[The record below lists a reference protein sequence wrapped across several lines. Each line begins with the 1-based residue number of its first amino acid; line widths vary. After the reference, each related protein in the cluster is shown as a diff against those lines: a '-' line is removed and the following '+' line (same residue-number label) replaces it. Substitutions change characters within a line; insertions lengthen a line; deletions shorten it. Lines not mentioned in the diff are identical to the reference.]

1 VNLVDDLLRRSHEV
15 PDRVGLYFEDGREWT
30 FREWDEQSGRYAA
43 ALRDL
48 GASEGDRVGLFVPN
62 SPELAF
68 LLYAAWR
75 IGAVA
80 VPMSSLYNADELTA
94 SIDKTLPKVV
104 VGHASLGA
112 PFMGADVQGATR
124 SVVGGSLDGCVDL
137 DDAASRV
144 EPLEGCVTEPEDAVI
159 LFTGGTTGQPKAA
172 VMQHRGVL
180 QTVSTMVQAS
190 KAGAEGPYPAASE
203 TTPPNLIA
211 WPLFHAGGQ
220 QPLLVALHAG
230 RSVVLVRRFSV
241 PVLAEM
247 VARHRLDNVFLAPTM
262 IYDVV
267 ASPDD
272 IDLSSLRSVLSAGQ
286 RLDPDL
292 QRRFELRFGVP
303 ILQTYGSTETG
314 HVAGWTGADLKA
326 GRWRPGAV
334 GRLYPGVDV
343 EVRDDDGAVL
353 PPGSPG
359 ELWVRSKVTRGYADG
374 QGGDLI
380 DDAGW
385 VRSGDV
391 GTVDDDGVLTL
402 VGRRREMIKTGGF
415 QIWPGEVED
424 VLREHPQVADVAV
437 VGVPDDRM
445 GEIPKAFVVPAGG
458 SVSDPA
464 AVADAIVAFA
474 RDRLA
479 HFKAPR
485 AIEFIEELPRTE
497 AGKVAR
503 GELVARA
510 EPSSP
515 P

>member
-1 VNLVDDLLRRSHEV
+1 MNLADDLLRRSREV
-15 PDRVGLYFEDGREWT
+15 PDRPGLFYEDGRSWT

-43 ALRDL
+43 ALRSL
-48 GASEGDRVGLFVPN
+48 GVAEGDRIGLFVPN
-62 SPELAF
+62 TPELAF

-80 VPMSSLYNADELTA
+80 VPMSPLYNADELSA
-94 SIDKTLPKVV
+94 SVDKTTPTLL
-104 VGHASLGA
+104 VGHQVLAEAFSA
-112 PFMGADVQGATR
+112 ADAQGATR
-124 SVVGGSLDGCVDL
+124 VAVGGSIDGCADL
-137 DDAASRV
+137 DALVAGTDPFA
-144 EPLEGCVTEPEDAVI
+144 GCVEDPDDAVI

-180 QTVSTMVQAS
+180 DTVATMVKAS
-190 KAGAEGPYPAASE
+190 KGGAEGPYPAAADG
-203 TTPPNLIA
+203 TPPNLIA
-211 WPLFHAGGQ
+211 WPLFHGGGQ

-230 RSVVLVRRFSV
+230 RSVVLMHRFNV
-241 PVLAEM
+241 PLFAEM
-247 VARHRLDNVFLAPTM
+247 VVRHRLDNVFLAPTM

-267 ASPDD
+267 SSTGD

-286 RLDPDL
+286 RLEPDL

-303 ILQTYGSTETG
+303 ILQTYGSTEIG

-334 GRLYPGVDV
+334 GRLYPGVEV
-343 EVRDDDGAVL
+343 EVRDDDGSVL
-353 PPGSPG
+353 PAGSSG
-359 ELWVRSKVTRGYADG
+359 EIWVRSKVTRGYADSEG
-374 QGGDLI
+374 SDLI
-380 DDAGW
+380 DEAGW

-391 GTVDDDGVLTL
+391 GTVDDDNVLTL

-424 VLREHPQVADVAV
+424 AVREHPGVADVAV

-445 GEIPKAFVVPAGG
+445 GEIPKAFVV
-458 SVSDPA
+458 VSDDSTTDRN
-464 AVADAIVAFA
+464 VLSDDIIAFA

-485 AIEFIEELPRTE
+485 ALEFIDELPRTE
-497 AGKVAR
+497 AGKVAK
-503 GELVARA
+503 GELLRRA
-510 EPSSP
+510 GTTS
-515 P
+515 